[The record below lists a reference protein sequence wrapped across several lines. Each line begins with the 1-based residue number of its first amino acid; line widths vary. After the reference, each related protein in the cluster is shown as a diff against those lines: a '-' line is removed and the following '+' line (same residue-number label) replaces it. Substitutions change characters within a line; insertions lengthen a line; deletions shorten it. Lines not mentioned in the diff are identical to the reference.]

1 MTLRKQLFL
10 AICLFLLVAFSGSF
24 FASLESSR
32 EQTLGQLRAH
42 AQDAATALGLSL
54 TAQVDDPAMIEL
66 MVSSIFDSG
75 YFSSIRVIRLKDR
88 QTLVERSIPTK
99 IDGVPDW
106 FVNLVNLRPEGG
118 DALVMRGWEQLA
130 RVEVLSN
137 PQFALAK
144 LWDSTLGSL
153 IWLLLCGL
161 FSAVV
166 GGWMLRRQFR
176 PLDSMVRQ
184 AEAISRRE
192 FLSLPKLP
200 RTPEL
205 KRVVLAMNQMVEK
218 LKTLFSEEAARS
230 ERLRAESCL
239 DSLTGLANRRLLD
252 EQLADH
258 LRECEQSRDGHLLM
272 LRINDL
278 NGLNQR
284 LGGQR
289 TDALISAVGELLK
302 RLTQL
307 PERRTWLAARNR
319 GGEFSLLTPGLD
331 AENAARLAADVSVS
345 LENLRLT
352 GASDCMP
359 VAHLGV
365 VAYRPGEPIG
375 TVLLRL
381 DQALTESRQH
391 PERPWVHLSH
401 RDTAPNHTQHDWRT
415 WIDDALT
422 EGKMQLYLQPVVQC
436 ADPGQVLHHKV
447 LARLLD
453 PQGEAIAAGH
463 FLPWIER
470 LGWSARFDLAML
482 EATLDDLVANR
493 RPLALS
499 LSGSTLRD
507 PVQWRTI
514 LDLLDSLPELAPLL
528 TLEIDESQL
537 PAPDE
542 LQRLSHSLL
551 ECGYRMGLQHF
562 GGRFS
567 QIGNLTQLG
576 LAYLKIDGAYI
587 RNIDEQTDKRLFID
601 AIFRATHSIDLPLI
615 AEMVETSGE
624 LVAITE
630 LGVFGAMGRLI
641 GPPEPIFPG
650 SQCHF
655 EH

>member
-1 MTLRKQLFL
+1 MSLRKQLFL

-24 FASLESSR
+24 FVSLESSR
-32 EQTLGQLRAH
+32 DQMLSQLRSH

-54 TAQVDDPAMIEL
+54 TAQIDDPAMIEL

-75 YFSSIRVIRLKDR
+75 YFSSIRIINIEDAQV
-88 QTLVERSIPTK
+88 LVERSVPGQIE
-99 IDGVPDW
+99 GVPAW
-106 FVNLVNLRPEGG
+106 FVNLVNLHPPGG
-118 DALVMRGWEQLA
+118 EALIMRGWVQAA

-153 IWLLLCGL
+153 IWLLVCGL
-161 FSAVV
+161 LSAVF
-166 GGWMLRRQFR
+166 GGWLLRRQFR
-176 PLDSMVRQ
+176 PLESMVKQ
-184 AEAISRRE
+184 AEAISKRE

-218 LKTLFSEEAARS
+218 LKALFAEEVARS
-230 ERLRAESCL
+230 EKLRVESYQ

-252 EQLADH
+252 EELADE
-258 LRECEQSRDGHLLM
+258 LLVSEQSSDGHLLM

-278 NGLNQR
+278 VGLNQR

-302 RLTQL
+302 RLTQP

-331 AENAARLAADVSVS
+331 SADAARLASEISAT

-352 GASDCMP
+352 GASDSMP
-359 VAHLGV
+359 VAHLGI
-365 VAYRPGEPIG
+365 APYHPGEPASD
-375 TVLLRL
+375 VLTRL
-381 DQALTESRQH
+381 DQALTEARQH
-391 PERPWVHLSH
+391 PERPWVHLADSI
-401 RDTAPNHTQHDWRT
+401 TAPTPSQNDWQT
-415 WIDDALT
+415 WIDDALNQ
-422 EGKMQLYLQPVVQC
+422 GKMQLYFQPVVQC
-436 ADPGQVLHHKV
+436 ADTSQVLHHKV

-482 EATLDDLVANR
+482 EATLDYLVVNR
-493 RPLALS
+493 WPLALS

-507 PVQWRTI
+507 PAQLQHI
-514 LDLLDSLPELAPLL
+514 LDMLESLPELAPLL
-528 TLEIDESQL
+528 ILEIDERQL
-537 PAPDE
+537 PPQEE

-551 ECGYRMGLQHF
+551 NTGYRIGLQHF
-562 GGRFS
+562 GGSFG
-567 QIGNLTQLG
+567 QIGNLAQLG

-587 RNIDEQTDKRLFID
+587 RHIDEQSDKKLFIE
-601 AIFRATHSIDLPLI
+601 AIFRATNSIDLPLI
-615 AEMVETSGE
+615 AEMVETKGE
-624 LVAITE
+624 LEVIRE
-630 LGVFGAMGRLI
+630 LGLFGVMGRLI
-641 GPPEPIFPG
+641 GPPEPM
-650 SQCHF
+650 
-655 EH
+655 

>member
-1 MTLRKQLFL
+1 MSLRKQLFL

-24 FASLESSR
+24 FVSLESSR
-32 EQTLGQLRAH
+32 DQMLGQLRSH

-54 TAQVDDPAMIEL
+54 TAQIDDPAMIEL

-75 YFSSIRVIRLKDR
+75 YFSSIRIINIEDAQV
-88 QTLVERSIPTK
+88 LVERSAPGQIE
-99 IDGVPDW
+99 GVPTW
-106 FVNLVNLRPEGG
+106 FVNLVNLHPPGG
-118 DALVMRGWEQLA
+118 EALIMRGWVQAA

-153 IWLLLCGL
+153 IWLLVCGL
-161 FSAVV
+161 LSAVF
-166 GGWMLRRQFR
+166 GGWLLRRQFR
-176 PLDSMVRQ
+176 PLDTMVRQ
-184 AEAISRRE
+184 AEAISKRE

-218 LKTLFSEEAARS
+218 LKTLFAEEVARS
-230 ERLRAESCL
+230 EKLRAESYQ

-252 EQLADH
+252 EELADE
-258 LRECEQSRDGHLLM
+258 LLVSEQSSDGHLLM

-278 NGLNQR
+278 VGLNQR

-302 RLTQL
+302 RLTQP

-331 AENAARLAADVSVS
+331 SADAARLASEISAT

-352 GASDCMP
+352 GASDSMP
-359 VAHLGV
+359 VAHLGI
-365 VAYRPGEPIG
+365 APYHPGEPASD
-375 TVLLRL
+375 VLMRL
-381 DQALTESRQH
+381 DQALTEARQH
-391 PERPWVHLSH
+391 PERPWVHLA
-401 RDTAPNHTQHDWRT
+401 DAITAPTPSQNDWQT
-415 WIDDALT
+415 WIDDALNQ
-422 EGKMQLYLQPVVQC
+422 GKMQLYFQPVVQC
-436 ADPGQVLHHKV
+436 ADTSQVLHHKV

-482 EATLDDLVANR
+482 EATLDYLIINR
-493 RPLALS
+493 WPLALS

-507 PVQWRTI
+507 PAQLQHI
-514 LDLLDSLPELAPLL
+514 LDMLESLPELAPLL
-528 TLEIDESQL
+528 ILEIDERQL
-537 PAPDE
+537 PPQEE

-551 ECGYRMGLQHF
+551 NTGYRIGLQHF
-562 GGRFS
+562 GGSFG
-567 QIGNLTQLG
+567 QIGNLAQLG

-587 RNIDEQTDKRLFID
+587 RHIDEQSDKRLFIE
-601 AIFRATHSIDLPLI
+601 AIFRATNSIDLPLI
-615 AEMVETSGE
+615 AEMVETKGE
-624 LVAITE
+624 LEVIRE
-630 LGVFGAMGRLI
+630 LGLFGVMGRLI
-641 GPPEPIFPG
+641 GPPEPM
-650 SQCHF
+650 
-655 EH
+655 

>member
-24 FASLESSR
+24 FSSLESSR
-32 EQTLGQLRAH
+32 EQTLSQLRAH

-54 TAQVDDPAMIEL
+54 TAQVDDPAMMEL

-75 YFSSIRVIRLKDR
+75 YFSSIRVISLKDQ
-88 QTLVERSIPTK
+88 QTLVERSTPTQ

-106 FVNLVNLRPEGG
+106 FVNLVDLRPQGG
-118 DALVMRGWEQLA
+118 DALIMRGWEQLA

-137 PQFALAK
+137 PQFALAR

-161 FSAVV
+161 FSAVF

-184 AEAISRRE
+184 AEAISKRE
-192 FLSLPKLP
+192 FLSLPQLP

-218 LKTLFSEEAARS
+218 LKALFVEEAARS
-230 ERLRAESCL
+230 EKLRAESYL

-258 LRECEQSRDGHLLM
+258 LRVCEQSRDGHLLM

-289 TDALISAVGELLK
+289 TDALISATGELLK

-331 AENAARLAADVSVS
+331 AENAARLAADVSAS

-352 GASDCMP
+352 GTSDCMP

-375 TVLLRL
+375 NVLLRL

-391 PERPWVHLSH
+391 PERPWVCLSH
-401 RDTAPNHTQHDWRT
+401 RDTAPNHSQHDWRT

-422 EGKMQLYLQPVVQC
+422 EGKMQLYFQPVVQC
-436 ADPGQVLHHKV
+436 TDTRQVLHHKV

-482 EATLDDLVANR
+482 EATLDDLVVNR

-499 LSGSTLRD
+499 LSGSTLGD
-507 PVQWRTI
+507 PVQRRTI

-528 TLEIDESQL
+528 TLEIDERQL
-537 PAPDE
+537 PSPE
-542 LQRLSHSLL
+542 VLQNLSSTLL
-551 ECGYRMGLQHF
+551 KTGYRIGLQHF
-562 GGRFS
+562 GGRFN

-587 RNIDEQTDKRLFID
+587 RDIDEQTDKRLFID
-601 AIFRATHSIDLPLI
+601 AIFRTTHSIDLPLI
-615 AEMVETSGE
+615 AEMVETPGE
-624 LVAITE
+624 LEIIRE

-641 GPPEPIFPG
+641 GAPEPM
-650 SQCHF
+650 
-655 EH
+655 

>member
-1 MTLRKQLFL
+1 MSLRKQLFL

-24 FASLESSR
+24 FVSLESSR
-32 EQTLGQLRAH
+32 EQMLGQLRSH

-54 TAQVDDPAMIEL
+54 TTQIDDTAMIEL

-75 YFSSIRVIRLKDR
+75 YFSSIRIVNIADE
-88 QTLVERSIPTK
+88 QVLVERDAPARIE
-99 IDGVPDW
+99 GVPDW
-106 FVNLVNLRPEGG
+106 FVRLVNLHAQGG
-118 DALVMRGWEQLA
+118 DALIMRGWEQVA

-153 IWLLLCGL
+153 VWLLLCGL
-161 FSAVV
+161 LSAMF
-166 GGWMLRRQFR
+166 GGWLLRRQLR
-176 PLDSMVRQ
+176 PLDKMVKQ
-184 AEAISRRE
+184 AEAISKRE

-205 KRVVLAMNQMVEK
+205 RRVVLAMNQMVEK
-218 LKTLFSEEAARS
+218 LKALFAEEAARS
-230 ERLRAESCL
+230 EKLRADSYQ

-258 LRECEQSRDGHLLM
+258 LLISEQSSDGHLLM

-278 NGLNQR
+278 AGLNQR

-289 TDALISAVGELLK
+289 TDALIGAVGELLK

-331 AENAARLAADVSVS
+331 DKDAVRLCAEISAT

-352 GASDCMP
+352 GASDSMP
-359 VAHLGV
+359 VAHLGI
-365 VAYRPGEPIG
+365 VAYQPGEPAG
-375 TVLLRL
+375 DVLLRL
-381 DQALTESRQH
+381 DQALTQAQQH
-391 PERPWVHLSH
+391 PERPWVHLDH
-401 RDTAPNHTQHDWRT
+401 ANNAPNQSQHDWRN

-422 EGKMQLYLQPVVQC
+422 HGKLQLYFQPVVQC
-436 ADPGQVLHHKV
+436 ADTSQVLHHKI

-453 PQGEAIAAGH
+453 PHGEAIAAGH

-482 EATLDDLVANR
+482 DATLDYLAVNR
-493 RPLALS
+493 WPLALS
-499 LSGSTLRD
+499 LSGTTLRD
-507 PVQWRTI
+507 PQSLQLI
-514 LDLLDSLPELAPLL
+514 LQTLDSLPELAPLL
-528 TLEIDESQL
+528 VLEIDERQL
-537 PAPDE
+537 PPPDE

-551 ECGYRMGLQHF
+551 STGYRIGLQHF
-562 GGRFS
+562 GGSFS

-576 LAYLKIDGAYI
+576 LAYLKIDGSYI
-587 RNIDEQTDKRLFID
+587 RGIDQQSDKRLFIE
-601 AIFRATHSIDLPLI
+601 AIFRATNSIDLPLI
-615 AEMVETSGE
+615 AERVETQGE
-624 LVAITE
+624 LEAIKE
-630 LGVFGAMGRLI
+630 LGLFGVMGRLI
-641 GPPEPIFPG
+641 GPPEPM
-650 SQCHF
+650 
-655 EH
+655 

>member
-32 EQTLGQLRAH
+32 EQTLSQLRAH

-54 TAQVDDPAMIEL
+54 TAQVDDPAMMEL

-75 YFSSIRVIRLKDR
+75 YFSSIRVIRLKDQ
-88 QTLVERSIPTK
+88 QTLVERSAPTK

-118 DALVMRGWEQLA
+118 DALIMRGWEQLA

-144 LWDSTLGSL
+144 LWESTLGSL

-161 FSAVV
+161 FSAVI

-184 AEAISRRE
+184 AEAISKRE

-218 LKTLFSEEAARS
+218 LKALFVEEAARS
-230 ERLRAESCL
+230 EKLRAESYL

-258 LRECEQSRDGHLLM
+258 LRVCEQNRDGHLLM

-289 TDALISAVGELLK
+289 TDALITAVGELLK

-307 PERRTWLAARNR
+307 PERLTWLAARNR

-331 AENAARLAADVSVS
+331 AESAARLAADISVS

-365 VAYRPGEPIG
+365 VAYHPGEPIS

-401 RDTAPNHTQHDWRT
+401 RDTAPNHSQHDWRT

-422 EGKMQLYLQPVVQC
+422 HGKVQLYFQPVVQC
-436 ADPGQVLHHKV
+436 ADTRQMLHHKV

-453 PQGEAIAAGH
+453 PQDKAIAAGH

-470 LGWSARFDLAML
+470 LGWSGRFDLAML
-482 EATLDDLVANR
+482 EATLDELVVNR
-493 RPLALS
+493 SPLALS

-507 PVQWRTI
+507 PVQWQTI
-514 LDLLDSLPELAPLL
+514 LDLLESLPELAPLL
-528 TLEIDESQL
+528 TLEIDERQL
-537 PAPDE
+537 PSPE
-542 LQRLSHSLL
+542 VLQNLCSTLL
-551 ECGYRMGLQHF
+551 KTGYRVGLQHF

-587 RNIDEQTDKRLFID
+587 RNIDEQPDKRLFID

-615 AEMVETSGE
+615 AEMIETRGE
-624 LVAITE
+624 LEVIRE
-630 LGVFGAMGRLI
+630 LGIFGAMGRLI
-641 GPPEPIFPG
+641 GAPRF
-650 SQCHF
+650 SNH
-655 EH
+655 

>member
-1 MTLRKQLFL
+1 MSLRKQLFL

-24 FASLESSR
+24 FVSLESSR
-32 EQTLGQLRAH
+32 DQMLSQLRSH

-54 TAQVDDPAMIEL
+54 TAQIDDPAMIEL

-75 YFSSIRVIRLKDR
+75 YFSSIRIINIEDAQV
-88 QTLVERSIPTK
+88 LVERSAPGQIE
-99 IDGVPDW
+99 GVPTW
-106 FVNLVNLRPEGG
+106 FVNLVNLHPPGG
-118 DALVMRGWEQLA
+118 EALIMRGWVQAA

-153 IWLLLCGL
+153 IWLLVCGL
-161 FSAVV
+161 LSAVF
-166 GGWMLRRQFR
+166 GGWLLRRQFR
-176 PLDSMVRQ
+176 PLDTMVKQ
-184 AEAISRRE
+184 AEAISKRE

-218 LKTLFSEEAARS
+218 LKTLFAEEVARS
-230 ERLRAESCL
+230 EKLRAESYQ

-252 EQLADH
+252 EELADE
-258 LRECEQSRDGHLLM
+258 LLVSEQSSDGHLLM

-278 NGLNQR
+278 VGLNQR

-302 RLTQL
+302 RLTQP

-331 AENAARLAADVSVS
+331 SADAARLASEISAT

-352 GASDCMP
+352 GASDSMP
-359 VAHLGV
+359 VAHLGI
-365 VAYRPGEPIG
+365 APYHPGEPASD
-375 TVLLRL
+375 VLTRL
-381 DQALTESRQH
+381 DQALTEARQH
-391 PERPWVHLSH
+391 PERPWVNLA
-401 RDTAPNHTQHDWRT
+401 DAITAPTPSQNDWQT
-415 WIDDALT
+415 WIDDALNQ
-422 EGKMQLYLQPVVQC
+422 GKMQLYFQPVVQC
-436 ADPGQVLHHKV
+436 ADTSQVLHHKV

-482 EATLDDLVANR
+482 EATLDYLIINR
-493 RPLALS
+493 WPLALS

-507 PVQWRTI
+507 PAQLQHI
-514 LDLLDSLPELAPLL
+514 LDMLESLPELAPLL
-528 TLEIDESQL
+528 ILEIDERQL
-537 PAPDE
+537 PPQEE

-551 ECGYRMGLQHF
+551 NTGYRIGLQHF
-562 GGRFS
+562 GGSFG
-567 QIGNLTQLG
+567 QIGNLAQLG

-587 RNIDEQTDKRLFID
+587 RHIDEQSDKRLFIE
-601 AIFRATHSIDLPLI
+601 AIFRATNSIDLPLI
-615 AEMVETSGE
+615 AEMVETKGE
-624 LVAITE
+624 LEVIRE
-630 LGVFGAMGRLI
+630 LGLFGVMGRLI
-641 GPPEPIFPG
+641 GPPEPM
-650 SQCHF
+650 
-655 EH
+655 

>member
-1 MTLRKQLFL
+1 MSLRKQLFV

-24 FASLESSR
+24 FVSLESSR
-32 EQTLGQLRAH
+32 DQMLGQLRSH

-54 TAQVDDPAMIEL
+54 TAQIDDPAMIEL

-75 YFSSIRVIRLKDR
+75 YFSSIRVVNIEND
-88 QTLVERSIPTK
+88 QVLVERSVSAHIK
-99 IDGVPDW
+99 GVPTW
-106 FVNLVNLRPEGG
+106 FVSLVNLHPPGG
-118 DALVMRGWEQLA
+118 EALVMRGWVQAA

-153 IWLLLCGL
+153 IWLLICGL
-161 FSAVV
+161 LSAVF
-166 GGWMLRRQFR
+166 GGWLLRRQLR
-176 PLDSMVRQ
+176 PLDKMVKQ
-184 AEAISRRE
+184 AEAISKRE
-192 FLSLPKLP
+192 FLSLPRLP

-218 LKTLFSEEAARS
+218 LKALFAEEVARS
-230 ERLRAESCL
+230 EKLRAESYQ

-252 EQLADH
+252 EQLDDE
-258 LRECEQSRDGHLLM
+258 LLVSEQSSDGHLLM

-278 NGLNQR
+278 AGLNQR

-289 TDALISAVGELLK
+289 TDALISTVGDLLK

-307 PERRTWLAARNR
+307 AERRTWLAARNR

-331 AENAARLAADVSVS
+331 ANDAARLAAEISAT

-359 VAHLGV
+359 VAHLGIV
-365 VAYRPGEPIG
+365 PFQPGEPASN
-375 TVLLRL
+375 VLMRL
-381 DQALTESRQH
+381 DQALTQAQRH
-391 PERPWVHLSH
+391 PERPWVHLAYTN
-401 RDTAPNHTQHDWRT
+401 TAPNPSQNDWQA
-415 WIDDALT
+415 WIDEALN
-422 EGKMQLYLQPVVQC
+422 EGKMQLYFQPVVQC
-436 ADPGQVLHHKV
+436 ADTSQVLHHKV

-453 PQGEAIAAGH
+453 PQGEAIAARH

-482 EATLDDLVANR
+482 EATLDYLVINR
-493 RPLALS
+493 WPLALS

-507 PVQWRTI
+507 PAQLQHI
-514 LDLLDSLPELAPLL
+514 LDMLESLPELAPLL
-528 TLEIDESQL
+528 ILEIDERQL
-537 PAPDE
+537 PPQEE

-551 ECGYRMGLQHF
+551 NTGYRIGLQHF
-562 GGRFS
+562 GGSFS

-587 RNIDEQTDKRLFID
+587 RHIDEQSDKKLFIE
-601 AIFRATHSIDLPLI
+601 AIFRAANSIDLPLI
-615 AEMVETSGE
+615 AEMVETKGE
-624 LVAITE
+624 LEVIRE
-630 LGVFGAMGRLI
+630 LGLFGVMGRLI
-641 GPPEPIFPG
+641 GPPEPM
-650 SQCHF
+650 
-655 EH
+655 

>member
-1 MTLRKQLFL
+1 MKLRNQLFL

-24 FASLESSR
+24 FVSLESSR

-54 TAQVDDPAMIEL
+54 TSQIDDPAMMEL

-75 YFSSIRVIRLKDR
+75 YFSSIRIVSIENQQVR
-88 QTLVERSIPTK
+88 VERSATAQME
-99 IDGVPDW
+99 GVPEW
-106 FVNLVNLRPEGG
+106 FVRLVNLRPEGG
-118 DALVMRGWEQLA
+118 DALIMRGWEQAA

-153 IWLLLCGL
+153 IWLLVCGL
-161 FSAVV
+161 LSAVF
-166 GGWMLRRQFR
+166 GGWLLRRQLR
-176 PLDSMVRQ
+176 PLDNMVRQ
-184 AEAISRRE
+184 AEAISKRE

-218 LKTLFSEEAARS
+218 LKALFSEEAARS
-230 ERLRAESCL
+230 ETLRSESYQ

-258 LRECEQSRDGHLLM
+258 LLVAEQNCDGHLLM
-272 LRINDL
+272 LQLNDL
-278 NGLNQR
+278 TGLNQR
-284 LGGQR
+284 MGGQR
-289 TDALISAVGELLK
+289 TDALILAVGELLN

-319 GGEFSLLTPGLD
+319 GGEFSLLTPGLN
-331 AENAARLAADVSVS
+331 AEDAARLAAEISAT

-352 GASDCMP
+352 DASDSMP
-359 VAHLGV
+359 VAHLGI
-365 VAYRPGEPIG
+365 VAYHPGESASN
-375 TVLLRL
+375 VLLRL
-381 DQALTESRQH
+381 DQALTQARQH
-391 PERPWVHLSH
+391 PERPWALFSQ
-401 RDTAPNHTQHDWRT
+401 RDVTMNHSQHDWRS

-422 EGKMQLYLQPVVQC
+422 EGKLQLYFQPVVQC
-436 ADPGQVLHHKV
+436 ADTSQVMHHKV

-453 PQGEAIAAGH
+453 PQGKAIAAGH

-482 EATLDDLVANR
+482 EATLEYLVVNR
-493 RPLALS
+493 WPLALS

-507 PVQWRTI
+507 PAQLQQI
-514 LDLLDSLPELAPLL
+514 LGQLESLPELAPLL
-528 TLEIDESQL
+528 TLELDERQL
-537 PAPDE
+537 PPADE

-551 ECGYRMGLQHF
+551 ATGYRVGLQHF

-567 QIGNLTQLG
+567 QIGNLAQLG

-587 RNIDEQTDKRLFID
+587 RSIDEQPDKRLFID
-601 AIFRATHSIDLPLI
+601 AIFRATNSIDLPLI
-615 AEMVETSGE
+615 AEMVETQGE
-624 LVAITE
+624 LEVMTQ

-641 GPPEPIFPG
+641 GPPEPM
-650 SQCHF
+650 
-655 EH
+655 

>member
-32 EQTLGQLRAH
+32 EQTLSQLRAH

-54 TAQVDDPAMIEL
+54 TTQVDDPAMMEL

-75 YFSSIRVIRLKDR
+75 YFSSIRVIRLKDQ
-88 QTLVERSIPTK
+88 QTLVERYAPTK
-99 IDGVPDW
+99 IEGVPDW
-106 FVNLVNLRPEGG
+106 FVNLVDLRPEGG
-118 DALVMRGWEQLA
+118 DALIMRGWEQLA

-161 FSAVV
+161 FSAVI

-184 AEAISRRE
+184 AEAISKRE

-218 LKTLFSEEAARS
+218 LKALFVEEAARS
-230 ERLRAESCL
+230 EKLRAESYL

-258 LRECEQSRDGHLLM
+258 LRVCEQSRDGHLLM

-289 TDALISAVGELLK
+289 TDALITAVGELLK

-331 AENAARLAADVSVS
+331 AESAARLAADISVS

-365 VAYRPGEPIG
+365 VAYHPGEPIS

-401 RDTAPNHTQHDWRT
+401 RDTAPNHSQHDWRT

-422 EGKMQLYLQPVVQC
+422 EGKMQLYFQPVVQC
-436 ADPGQVLHHKV
+436 ADTRQVLHHKV

-470 LGWSARFDLAML
+470 LGWSGRFDLAML
-482 EATLDDLVANR
+482 EATLDDLVVNR

-507 PVQWRTI
+507 PEQWRTI

-528 TLEIDESQL
+528 TLEIDERQL
-537 PAPDE
+537 PSPE
-542 LQRLSHSLL
+542 VLQNLCSTLL
-551 ECGYRMGLQHF
+551 KTGYRIGLQHF

-587 RNIDEQTDKRLFID
+587 RDIDEQPDKRMFID

-615 AEMVETSGE
+615 AEMVETRGE
-624 LVAITE
+624 LEVIRE

-641 GPPEPIFPG
+641 GAPEPM
-650 SQCHF
+650 
-655 EH
+655 

>member
-1 MTLRKQLFL
+1 MSLRKQLFL

-24 FASLESSR
+24 FVSLESSR
-32 EQTLGQLRAH
+32 EQTLSQLRSH

-54 TAQVDDPAMIEL
+54 TAQIDDPAMTEL

-75 YFSSIRVIRLKDR
+75 YFRSIRVVNIVDEKV
-88 QTLVERSIPTK
+88 LVERNASAK
-99 IDGVPDW
+99 IDGVPRW
-106 FVNLVNLRPEGG
+106 FVRLVNLSPEGG
-118 DALVMRGWEQLA
+118 DALIMRGWEQVA

-161 FSAVV
+161 LSAVF
-166 GGWMLRRQFR
+166 GGWLLRRQLR
-176 PLDSMVRQ
+176 PLDKMVKQ
-184 AEAISRRE
+184 AEAISKRE

-205 KRVVLAMNQMVEK
+205 RRVVLAMNQMVEK
-218 LKTLFSEEAARS
+218 LKALFAEEATRS
-230 ERLRAESCL
+230 EKLRAESYQ

-252 EQLADH
+252 EQLADQ
-258 LRECEQSRDGHLLM
+258 LLISEQSSAGHLLM
-272 LRINDL
+272 LRVNDL
-278 NGLNQR
+278 IGLNQR

-289 TDALISAVGELLK
+289 TDALISAVGELLQ
-302 RLTQL
+302 RLTHL

-331 AENAARLAADVSVS
+331 GADAERLASEISAT

-359 VAHLGV
+359 VAHLGIV
-365 VAYRPGEPIG
+365 PYHPGEPASD
-375 TVLLRL
+375 VLLRL
-381 DQALTESRQH
+381 DQALTQARQH
-391 PERPWVHLSH
+391 PERPWVHLA
-401 RDTAPNHTQHDWRT
+401 DTATANNHSQHDWRS

-422 EGKMQLYLQPVVQC
+422 HGKLQLYFQPVVQC
-436 ADPGQVLHHKV
+436 ADTSQVLHHKV

-470 LGWSARFDLAML
+470 LGWSARFDLTML
-482 EATLDDLVANR
+482 EATLDYLVVNR
-493 RPLALS
+493 WPLALS

-507 PVQWRTI
+507 PAQLRQI
-514 LDLLDSLPELAPLL
+514 IDLLDSLPELAPLL
-528 TLEIDESQL
+528 TLEIDERQL
-537 PAPDE
+537 PPPEE

-551 ECGYRMGLQHF
+551 DTGYRIGLQHF
-562 GGRFS
+562 GGSFS

-576 LAYLKIDGAYI
+576 LAYLKIDGAYL
-587 RNIDEQTDKRLFID
+587 RSIDVQPDKRLFID
-601 AIFRATHSIDLPLI
+601 AIYRATNSIDLPLI
-615 AEMVETSGE
+615 AEMVETQGE
-624 LVAITE
+624 LEVIRE
-630 LGVFGAMGRLI
+630 LGLFGVMGRLI
-641 GPPEPIFPG
+641 GPPEPM
-650 SQCHF
+650 
-655 EH
+655 

>member
-1 MTLRKQLFL
+1 MSLRKQLFI

-24 FASLESSR
+24 FVSLESSR
-32 EQTLGQLRAH
+32 EQMLGQLRSH

-54 TAQVDDPAMIEL
+54 TEQIDDPAMTEL

-75 YFSSIRVIRLKDR
+75 YFRSIRIVNIVDGEV
-88 QTLVERSIPTK
+88 LVERNAATHIE
-99 IDGVPDW
+99 GVPGW
-106 FVNLVNLRPEGG
+106 FVSLVNLRPEGG
-118 DALVMRGWEQLA
+118 DALIMRGWEQVA

-153 IWLLLCGL
+153 IWLLICGL
-161 FSAVV
+161 LSAVF
-166 GGWMLRRQFR
+166 GGWLLRRQLR
-176 PLDSMVRQ
+176 PLDKMVKQ
-184 AEAISRRE
+184 AQAISKRE

-218 LKTLFSEEAARS
+218 LKALFAEEAARS
-230 ERLRAESCL
+230 EKLRAESYQ
-239 DSLTGLANRRLLD
+239 DGLTGLANRRLLD

-258 LRECEQSRDGHLLM
+258 LLVGEQSSDGHLLM

-278 NGLNQR
+278 IGLNQR

-289 TDALISAVGELLK
+289 TDALIRTVGELLK
-302 RLTQL
+302 RLTQV
-307 PERRTWLAARNR
+307 PARRTWLAARNR
-319 GGEFSLLTPGLD
+319 GGEFCVLTPGLD
-331 AENAARLAADVSVS
+331 SADAARLASEISAT

-365 VAYRPGEPIG
+365 VAYHPGEPASD
-375 TVLLRL
+375 VFLRL
-381 DQALTESRQH
+381 DQALTQAQQH
-391 PERPWVHLSH
+391 PERPWIHLAH
-401 RDTAPNHTQHDWRT
+401 TDTAPNHAQHDWRT

-422 EGKMQLYLQPVVQC
+422 EGKMQLYFQPVVQC
-436 ADPGQVLHHKV
+436 ADTSQVLHHKV

-453 PQGEAIAAGH
+453 PQGKAIPAGH

-482 EATLDDLVANR
+482 EATLEYLVVNR
-493 RPLALS
+493 WPLALS
-499 LSGSTLRD
+499 LSGNTLRD
-507 PVQWRTI
+507 QTQLKHI
-514 LDLLDSLPELAPLL
+514 IDMLESLPELAPLL
-528 TLEIDESQL
+528 ILEIDERQL
-537 PAPDE
+537 PPPEE

-551 ECGYRMGLQHF
+551 DTGYRIGLQHF
-562 GGRFS
+562 GGSFS

-587 RNIDEQTDKRLFID
+587 RHIDEQPDKRLFID
-601 AIFRATHSIDLPLI
+601 AIYRATNSIDLPLI
-615 AEMVETSGE
+615 AEMVETKGE
-624 LVAITE
+624 LEVIRE
-630 LGVFGAMGRLI
+630 LGLFGVMGRLI
-641 GPPEPIFPG
+641 GPPEPM
-650 SQCHF
+650 
-655 EH
+655 

>member
-1 MTLRKQLFL
+1 MSLRKQLFL

-24 FASLESSR
+24 FVSLESSR
-32 EQTLGQLRAH
+32 EQTLSQLRSH

-54 TAQVDDPAMIEL
+54 TAQIDDPAMTEL

-75 YFSSIRVIRLKDR
+75 YFRSIRVVNIVDEKV
-88 QTLVERSIPTK
+88 LVERNASAK
-99 IDGVPDW
+99 IDGVPRW
-106 FVNLVNLRPEGG
+106 FVRLVNLSPEGG
-118 DALVMRGWEQLA
+118 DALIMRGWEQVA

-161 FSAVV
+161 LSAVF
-166 GGWMLRRQFR
+166 GGWLLRRQLR
-176 PLDSMVRQ
+176 PLDKMVKQ
-184 AEAISRRE
+184 AEAISKRE

-205 KRVVLAMNQMVEK
+205 RRVVLAMNQMVEK
-218 LKTLFSEEAARS
+218 LKALFAEEATRS
-230 ERLRAESCL
+230 EKLRAESYQ

-252 EQLADH
+252 EQLADQ
-258 LRECEQSRDGHLLM
+258 LLISEQSSPGHLLM
-272 LRINDL
+272 LRVNDL
-278 NGLNQR
+278 IGLNQR

-302 RLTQL
+302 RLTHL

-331 AENAARLAADVSVS
+331 GADAERLASEISAT

-359 VAHLGV
+359 VAHLGIV
-365 VAYRPGEPIG
+365 PYHPGEPASD
-375 TVLLRL
+375 VLLRL
-381 DQALTESRQH
+381 DQALTQARQH
-391 PERPWVHLSH
+391 PERPWVHLA
-401 RDTAPNHTQHDWRT
+401 DTATANNHSQHDWRS

-422 EGKMQLYLQPVVQC
+422 HGKLQLYFQPVVQC
-436 ADPGQVLHHKV
+436 ADTSQVLHHKV

-470 LGWSARFDLAML
+470 LGWSARFDLTML
-482 EATLDDLVANR
+482 EATLDYLVVNR
-493 RPLALS
+493 WPLALS

-507 PVQWRTI
+507 PAQLRQI
-514 LDLLDSLPELAPLL
+514 IDLLDSLPELAPLL
-528 TLEIDESQL
+528 TLEIDERQL
-537 PAPDE
+537 PPPEE

-551 ECGYRMGLQHF
+551 DTGYRIGLQHF
-562 GGRFS
+562 GGSFS

-576 LAYLKIDGAYI
+576 LAYLKIDGAYL
-587 RNIDEQTDKRLFID
+587 RSIDVQPDKRLFID
-601 AIFRATHSIDLPLI
+601 AIYRATNSIDLPLI
-615 AEMVETSGE
+615 AEMVETQGE
-624 LVAITE
+624 LEVIRE
-630 LGVFGAMGRLI
+630 LGLFGVMGRLI
-641 GPPEPIFPG
+641 GPPEPM
-650 SQCHF
+650 
-655 EH
+655 

>member
-1 MTLRKQLFL
+1 MSLRKQLFL

-24 FASLESSR
+24 FVSLESSR
-32 EQTLGQLRAH
+32 EQMLGQLRSH

-54 TAQVDDPAMIEL
+54 TAQIDDPAMIEL
-66 MVSSIFDSG
+66 MVSSIYDSG
-75 YFSSIRVIRLKDR
+75 YFRSIRVVNIVDE
-88 QTLVERSIPTK
+88 QVLVERSAPAK
-99 IDGVPDW
+99 IDGVPRW
-106 FVNLVNLRPEGG
+106 FVRLVHLRPEGG
-118 DALVMRGWEQLA
+118 DALIMRGWEQVA

-153 IWLLLCGL
+153 LWLLVCGL
-161 FSAVV
+161 LSAIF
-166 GGWMLRRQFR
+166 GGWLLRRQLR
-176 PLDSMVRQ
+176 PLDKMVKQ
-184 AEAISRRE
+184 AEAISKRE

-205 KRVVLAMNQMVEK
+205 RRVVLAMNQMVEK
-218 LKTLFSEEAARS
+218 LKALFAEEATRS
-230 ERLRAESCL
+230 EKLRAESYQ

-252 EQLADH
+252 EQLADQ
-258 LRECEQSRDGHLLM
+258 LLISEQSSTGHLLM
-272 LRINDL
+272 LRVNDL
-278 NGLNQR
+278 IGLNQR

-302 RLTQL
+302 RLTHL

-331 AENAARLAADVSVS
+331 DADAERLASEISAT

-359 VAHLGV
+359 VAHLGIV
-365 VAYRPGEPIG
+365 PYHPGEPASD
-375 TVLLRL
+375 VLLRL
-381 DQALTESRQH
+381 DQALTQARQH
-391 PERPWVHLSH
+391 PERPWVHLA
-401 RDTAPNHTQHDWRT
+401 DTSTANNHSQHDWRA

-422 EGKMQLYLQPVVQC
+422 HGKLQLYFQPVVQC
-436 ADPGQVLHHKV
+436 ADTSQVLHHKV

-453 PQGEAIAAGH
+453 PSGEAIAAGH

-482 EATLDDLVANR
+482 EATLDYLVVNR
-493 RPLALS
+493 WPLALS

-507 PVQWRTI
+507 PAQLRQI
-514 LDLLDSLPELAPLL
+514 IDLLDSLPELAPLL
-528 TLEIDESQL
+528 TLEIDERQL
-537 PAPDE
+537 PPPEE

-551 ECGYRMGLQHF
+551 DTGYRIGLQHF
-562 GGRFS
+562 GGSFS

-587 RNIDEQTDKRLFID
+587 RSIDVQPDKRLFID
-601 AIFRATHSIDLPLI
+601 AIYRATNSIDLPLI
-615 AEMVETSGE
+615 AEMVETQGE
-624 LVAITE
+624 LEVIRE
-630 LGVFGAMGRLI
+630 LGLFGVMGRLI
-641 GPPEPIFPG
+641 GPPEPM
-650 SQCHF
+650 
-655 EH
+655 

>member
-1 MTLRKQLFL
+1 MSLRKQLFL

-24 FASLESSR
+24 FVSLESSR
-32 EQTLGQLRAH
+32 DQMLGQLRSH

-54 TAQVDDPAMIEL
+54 TAQIDDPAMIEL

-75 YFSSIRVIRLKDR
+75 YFSSIRIINVADA
-88 QTLVERSIPTK
+88 QVLVERSAPGQIE
-99 IDGVPDW
+99 GVPAW
-106 FVNLVNLRPEGG
+106 FVNLVNLHPPGG
-118 DALVMRGWEQLA
+118 EALIMRGWVQAA

-153 IWLLLCGL
+153 IWLLVCGL
-161 FSAVV
+161 LSAVF
-166 GGWMLRRQFR
+166 GGWLLRRQFR
-176 PLDSMVRQ
+176 PLDTMVKQ
-184 AEAISRRE
+184 AEAISKRE

-218 LKTLFSEEAARS
+218 LKALFAEEVARS
-230 ERLRAESCL
+230 EKLRVESYQ

-252 EQLADH
+252 EELADE
-258 LRECEQSRDGHLLM
+258 LLVSEQSSDGHLLM

-278 NGLNQR
+278 VGLNQR

-302 RLTQL
+302 RLTQP

-331 AENAARLAADVSVS
+331 STDAARLACEISAT

-352 GASDCMP
+352 GASDSMP
-359 VAHLGV
+359 VAHLGI
-365 VAYRPGEPIG
+365 APYHPGEPASD
-375 TVLLRL
+375 VLTRL
-381 DQALTESRQH
+381 DRALTEARQH
-391 PERPWVHLSH
+391 PERPWVHLADSI
-401 RDTAPNHTQHDWRT
+401 TAPNPSQNDWQT
-415 WIDDALT
+415 WIDDALNQ
-422 EGKMQLYLQPVVQC
+422 GKMQLYFQPVVQC
-436 ADPGQVLHHKV
+436 ADTSQVLHHKV

-482 EATLDDLVANR
+482 EATLDYLIVNR
-493 RPLALS
+493 WPLALS

-507 PVQWRTI
+507 PAQLQHI
-514 LDLLDSLPELAPLL
+514 LDMLESLPELAELL
-528 TLEIDESQL
+528 ILEIDERQL
-537 PAPDE
+537 PPQEE

-551 ECGYRMGLQHF
+551 NTGYRIGLQHF
-562 GGRFS
+562 GGSFG

-587 RNIDEQTDKRLFID
+587 RHIDEQSDKRLFIE
-601 AIFRATHSIDLPLI
+601 AIFRATNSIDLPLI
-615 AEMVETSGE
+615 AEMVETKGE
-624 LVAITE
+624 LEVIRE
-630 LGVFGAMGRLI
+630 LGLFGVMGRLI
-641 GPPEPIFPG
+641 GPPEPM
-650 SQCHF
+650 
-655 EH
+655 